1 MSNQQ
6 NRELAHGTIGNQI
19 NIESNQ
25 KSKNTEVTEEIRD
38 RDLVIETNSR
48 YRNSSIYNMK
58 TWRRNDDW

>member
-1 MSNQQ
+1 M
-6 NRELAHGTIGNQI
+6 
-19 NIESNQ
+19 ESNQ

-48 YRNSSIYNMK
+48 YRNSSIYNIK

>member
-6 NRELAHGTIGNQI
+6 NRELAHATIGNQI
-19 NIESNQ
+19 NMESNQ

-58 TWRRNDDW
+58 T